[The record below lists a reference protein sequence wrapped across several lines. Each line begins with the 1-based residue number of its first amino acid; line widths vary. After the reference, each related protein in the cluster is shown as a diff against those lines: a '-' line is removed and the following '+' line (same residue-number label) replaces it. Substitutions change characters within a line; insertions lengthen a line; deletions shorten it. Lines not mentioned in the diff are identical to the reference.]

1 MELDPRKPFAEN
13 IASGLQGLG
22 WRTTFF
28 LYLLAVVVLV
38 PVSMVTVR
46 ILGQGAPTYLVPLL
60 VSLFLLIAYL
70 YSLKSI
76 FKRGPAHLLPCMGL
90 LAAITYA
97 AYWLP
102 PGFMDQSWPHFDVLR
117 RSTLWLVR
125 GTAFRSLAGPLLLFV
140 TYAAIY
146 YWLRIRGRRFIVV
159 SDFRV
164 WGNLEK
170 KSPAKGV
177 AGRLQDEL
185 MRLLADMRSSDSDFP
200 TESSRAVAASEL
212 QRDDLEPHP
221 PLGESFAPPP
231 TQVTLQYEGISL
243 EGLHTFIR
251 RTSGREVVVTGD
263 LFAHPN
269 GFVLVARTEND
280 GPWEVLIQSL
290 DSISLGIGLQRM
302 ALRILTT
309 LAQGFL
315 PKEPNNF
322 VFLRFK
328 AEELEEYNLVV
339 RLAKLASNAIYLKSA
354 STNDDVTTA
363 QENLADAYFKRGL
376 WHFKKGRFQ
385 PAKRDFIEATEWD
398 PNDFLEAW
406 EKLAEANHKLGLTV
420 EAKSALSEAN
430 RIKAAQGKSEAREQS
445 PGSSN
450 GS

>member
-1 MELDPRKPFAEN
+1 MSSDQHCPS
-13 IASGLQGLG
+13 ISQQ
-22 WRTTFF
+22 
-28 LYLLAVVVLV
+28 VV
-38 PVSMVTVR
+38 S
-46 ILGQGAPTYLVPLL
+46 L
-60 VSLFLLIAYL
+60 VSLKLRKAWNDLKAFFKEVPAAFLFVASLMFAIYVAYQPATLID
-70 YSLKSI
+70 
-76 FKRGPAHLLPCMGL
+76 RG
-90 LAAITYA
+90 
-97 AYWLP
+97 WSR
-102 PGFMDQSWPHFDVLR
+102 FEVFQ
-117 RSTLWLVR
+117 RSVLWLVR
-125 GTAFRSLAGPLLLFV
+125 GTAFRSIVGPVALLVSYGAL
-140 TYAAIY
+140 Y
-146 YWLRIRGRRFIVV
+146 YGFRIRGRRFIVV

-170 KSPAKGV
+170 KNPAKGI

-200 TESSRAVAASEL
+200 TEKARAVAASEL
-212 QRDDLEPHP
+212 QKDVSEFHP
-221 PLGESFAPPP
+221 PLGEGFAPPP

-251 RTSGREVVVTGD
+251 RKCGREVVVTGD
-263 LFAHPN
+263 LFPHPK
-269 GFVLVARTEND
+269 GFLLVARTEND

-339 RLAKLASNAIYLKSA
+339 RLAKLASDAIALKSA
-354 STNDDVTTA
+354 STDDVTTA

-376 WHFKKGRFQ
+376 WHLEKGI
-385 PAKRDFIEATEWD
+385 PELAKRDFIEAIDWY
-398 PNDFLEAW
+398 PNDFLDAL
-406 EKLAEANHKLGLTV
+406 EKLAEANQKLGLM
-420 EAKSALSEAN
+420 ADADSALSEAN
-430 RIKAAQGKSEAREQS
+430 RIRAAQDKSEARGQT